1 MKLIYIADV
10 RLPTEKA
17 HGLEV
22 MKLCEAFAKV
32 GMDVELVVP
41 EIFFN
46 PIKKDPFEFYRT
58 GKVFK
63 IKKFFA
69 IDLLFLSAR
78 GGYASG
84 GGFLRQSFFLLR
96 VLSFSFFAAFYF
108 LFLKLAGK
116 LADVVFFSHDHL
128 ALYFVSF
135 LGAPVVFDIH
145 DFVSGNIFYK
155 RIIKKSRCFS
165 VQTKWK
171 IKELNRLY
179 GIEESKI
186 AYWPNGVE
194 IKEFSLPIDKKE
206 ARLKLDLPLNEKIIL
221 YLGHFFSWKGAD
233 VLALASSYFNE
244 DTVAYFVGG
253 TKEDA
258 ERFKI
263 FISENNLRQ
272 TKLISFQPHEKVPY
286 WLKSADVLVLPNTAK
301 EDISKFYTSPMKLFE
316 YMASE
321 RPIVASNI
329 PSIAEILNDFSTS
342 SEQANAVLVAPDNP
356 EDLVRGVNFVL
367 NNREIAEKLAKQA
380 CLDVQKYTWVGRA
393 MRIKKLLEKTVV

>member
-1 MKLIYIADV
+1 MKLVYVADM

-22 MKLCEAFAKV
+22 MKLCEAFAKI
-32 GMDVELVVP
+32 GLGVELIVP
-41 EIFFN
+41 RIFAN

-58 GKVFK
+58 EKIFK
-63 IKKFFA
+63 IKRFFS
-69 IDLLFLSAR
+69 IDFLFL
-78 GGYASG
+78 
-84 GGFLRQSFFLLR
+84 GFLRQPFFLLR

-116 LADVVFFSHDHL
+116 LGNTVFFSHDHL

-145 DFVSGNIFYK
+145 DFVSDNVFYK
-155 RIIKKSRCFS
+155 RIMKSSRCFS

-179 GIEESKI
+179 GIEELKI

-206 ARLKLDLPLNEKIIL
+206 ARLKLDLPLDKKIVL

-233 VLALASSYFNE
+233 TLAMASGYFTE
-244 DTVAYFVGG
+244 DTIAYFVGG

-258 ERFKI
+258 ERFED
-263 FISENNLRQ
+263 FISERRLKQ
-272 TKLISFQPHEKVPY
+272 TKLVSFQPHEKVPY

-329 PSIAEILNDFSTS
+329 PSIVEILSVN
-342 SEQANAVLVAPDNP
+342 NAVLVEPDNP
-356 EDLVRGVNFVL
+356 QDLAGGINFIL
-367 NNREIAEKLAKQA
+367 NNCELAEKIARQA
-380 CLDVQKYTWVGRA
+380 YSDVQKYTWVERA
-393 MRIKKLLEKTVV
+393 ARIKKLLEKTAV

>member
-1 MKLIYIADV
+1 
-10 RLPTEKA
+10 
-17 HGLEV
+17 
-22 MKLCEAFAKV
+22 
-32 GMDVELVVP
+32 
-41 EIFFN
+41 
-46 PIKKDPFEFYRT
+46 
-58 GKVFK
+58 KVFK

-69 IDLLFLSAR
+69 IDLLFL
-78 GGYASG
+78 
-84 GGFLRQSFFLLR
+84 GFLRQSFFLLR

-108 LFLKLAGK
+108 LFLKLTGK
-116 LADVVFFSHDHL
+116 LEDVVFFSHDHL
-128 ALYFVSF
+128 ALYFMSF

-155 RIIKKSRCFS
+155 RIMKKSRCFS

-171 IKELNRLY
+171 IKELSRLY

-206 ARLKLDLPLNEKIIL
+206 ARLKLNLPLNEKIIL
-221 YLGHFFSWKGAD
+221 YLGHFFSWKGAN

-253 TKEDA
+253 TKKDA

-263 FISENNLRQ
+263 FILENNLKQ
-272 TKLISFQPHEKVPY
+272 TKLISFQPHETVPY

-329 PSIAEILNDFSTS
+329 PSLAEILNAS
-342 SEQANAVLVAPDNP
+342 NAILVEPDNP
-356 EDLVRGVNFVL
+356 QDLARGVNFVL
-367 NNREIAEKLAKQA
+367 NNREMAAKLASQA
-380 CLDVQKYTWVGRA
+380 YLDVQKYTWTERA
-393 MRIKKLLEKTVV
+393 ARIKKLLEKTAI